1 MNSKFIRMEKDI
13 KKKKIKN
20 EEFSI
25 LNYKQKN
32 NIYKNNYTV
41 IQLKKICKFYNL
53 LVKGKKIDL
62 EERIYDYL
70 NKVENIIKIQ
80 RYSKFYLLKKLI
92 KCKGPALF
100 KRDKCVNDTDFFSME
115 NLKNIEFTQFISYE
129 DIDKKIY
136 GFDILSLYNLKK
148 QSNCKNPYNRNQI
161 PEYVDIQLQTVKI
174 LTKYYF
180 PDINLEIEDQQ
191 KDKIKKL
198 ELKILGLFQQI
209 NNLGNYS
216 DHNWLWS
223 LNKIKLIKFIKELL
237 DIWAYRANLTNELR
251 KNICPLDGN
260 PFSNINILHLT
271 LLNQNELRQECF
283 EIIKRLISANDSSN
297 KSLGANYVLCALTLV
312 NFEAATNMPW
322 LYESV
327 M

>member
-1 MNSKFIRMEKDI
+1 MNSKFNRTEKEL
-13 KKKKIKN
+13 KRKKIKN
-20 EEFSI
+20 EEFYI
-25 LNYKQKN
+25 LNYKQKH

-41 IQLKKICKFYNL
+41 IQLKKMCKFYKL
-53 LVKGKKIDL
+53 LVKGKKLDL
-62 EERIYDYL
+62 EERIYDFL
-70 NKVENIIKIQ
+70 NKEENIIKIQ
-80 RYSKFYLLKKLI
+80 RYCKFYLLNKLLN
-92 KCKGPALF
+92 CKGPALF

-115 NLKNIEFTQFISYE
+115 NLKEIEFNQFISYQ
-129 DIDKKIY
+129 DTDDKIY

-148 QSNCKNPYNRNQI
+148 QQNSRNPYNRNKI
-161 PEYVDIQLQTVKI
+161 PEYVDNQIQTIKI

-180 PDINLEIEDQQ
+180 PNINLQIEDPE
-191 KDKIKKL
+191 KDKTKEL

-216 DHNWLWS
+216 DHNWFWS
-223 LNKIKLIKFIKELL
+223 LSKMNLIKFIRELL

-251 KNICPLDGN
+251 RNICPLDGN
-260 PFSNINILHLT
+260 PFSNINIVNIS
-271 LLNQNELRQECF
+271 LLNQNELREKCCV
-283 EIIKRLISANDSSN
+283 IINRLISSNDTGN

-312 NFEAATNMPW
+312 NSDAATNMPW